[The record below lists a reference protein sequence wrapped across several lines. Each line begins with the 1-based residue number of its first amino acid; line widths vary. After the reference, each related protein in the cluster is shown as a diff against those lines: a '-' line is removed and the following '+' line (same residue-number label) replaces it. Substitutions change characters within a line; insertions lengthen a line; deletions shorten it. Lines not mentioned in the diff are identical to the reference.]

1 MLIRVQDQ
9 LATGISF
16 IIAGFAFSMT
26 GVDVLGGPFTFISM
40 LASGIYTFPLGYGV
54 LKYRNKRLTREH
66 KSWLAVAFC
75 FIVMGTTLQGLLS
88 EPEWNKY
95 TPGAWWP
102 TLHADPDV
110 HQTLASVLGAGWC
123 GIAVWMC
130 WIQFR
135 RVADENP
142 FERKALL
149 PFAIGSIILAV
160 LTAIVSTALALVP
173 SFSLYH
179 AYSLLGLIMTVLL
192 LSLLASLVARLL
204 LQSRLLNDLPYL
216 ATPAAVQ
223 DYLRQALDDRTLEVF
238 YWDPPASAYVCPDGR
253 PYDINSHFGDS
264 QEYVVSGT
272 GEPVAVI
279 VGHPAM
285 LRDWRRMDEI
295 RSVAYGII
303 ANAQLQA
310 TLQARVADLAASRQE
325 LVHER
330 ELAARSLSR
339 DLHDGVQQTLYAARI
354 DVMSLQASIHPGTV
368 ADGLSAVCEKIDKA
382 IDQIRA
388 TTRGYRPSELTGGLR
403 SAVANI
409 ADQLNLRVDADI
421 HDMDLG
427 RLEEVLYYAV
437 KELLLNIFKHASAQS
452 VHVRLAKFG
461 DLLVLEVTDNGIG
474 AADPAGAG
482 IAGVRLR
489 IEDSGGIFEMSSAAG
504 EGTRVVAR
512 WDFA

>member
-9 LATGISF
+9 LATGLSF
-16 IIAGFAFSMT
+16 VIAGFAFSTT
-26 GVDVLGGPFTFISM
+26 GVDVLGGPFPYVSM
-40 LASGIYTFPLGYGV
+40 LASGVYTFPLGYGV

-66 KSWLAVAFC
+66 KVWLAVAFF
-75 FIVMGTTLQGLLS
+75 FIVVGTVGQGFLAR
-88 EPEWNKY
+88 PEWNKY
-95 TPGAWWP
+95 LPGAWWP
-102 TLHADPDV
+102 TLHADPDLYQV
-110 HQTLASVLGAGWC
+110 VAFVLGAGWC
-123 GIAVWMC
+123 GTAVWMC
-130 WIQFR
+130 RIQLR
-135 RVADENP
+135 RVANENS

-149 PFAIGSIILAV
+149 PFAIGSVVLAV
-160 LTAIVSTALALVP
+160 LTAVISTTLMLSP
-173 SFSLYH
+173 SFTNYH
-179 AYSLLGLIMTVLL
+179 AYALLGLIMTVLL

-204 LQSRLLNDLPYL
+204 LQSRLLHDLPYL
-216 ATPAAVQ
+216 ATPSAVV
-223 DYLRQALDDRTLEVF
+223 DYLRQALDDQTLEVF
-238 YWDPPASAYVCPDGR
+238 YWDPPANAYVGPDGR
-253 PYDINSHFGDS
+253 PCTVRSRSGDS
-264 QEYVVSGT
+264 REFVTSGA

-279 VGHPAM
+279 VGHPAV
-285 LRDWRRMDEI
+285 LRNWRRMDEV

-303 ANAQLQA
+303 ANAQSQA
-310 TLQARVADLAASRQE
+310 SLQARVADLAASRQE

-354 DVMSLQASIHPGTV
+354 DVMSLQAAVQPGPV
-368 ADGLSAVCEKIDKA
+368 ADGLGTVCEKIDKA

-388 TTRGYRPSELTGGLR
+388 TTRGYRPAELTGGLR

-409 ADQLNLRVDADI
+409 ADQLNMRVALDI
-421 HDMDLG
+421 RDMDLG
-427 RLEEVLYYAV
+427 RLEEVLYYTT

-452 VHVRLAKFG
+452 VRVQLAKFG
-461 DLLVLEVTDNGIG
+461 DLLVLEVTDNGVG
-474 AADPAGAG
+474 TADPAGAG